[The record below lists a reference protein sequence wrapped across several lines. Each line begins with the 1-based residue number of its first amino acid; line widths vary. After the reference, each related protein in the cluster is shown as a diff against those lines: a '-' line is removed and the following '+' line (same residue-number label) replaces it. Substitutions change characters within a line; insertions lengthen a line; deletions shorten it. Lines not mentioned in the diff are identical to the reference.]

1 VADSLENKLVDKRV
15 AHRYVR
21 KGVVD
26 EKDFEKHL
34 RSLPD
39 LADQAVPVEALM
51 EGMEVDEDDEDVED
65 EAGAAEPANP

>member
-1 VADSLENKLVDKRV
+1 VADSLDNKLVDKRV

-26 EKDFEKHL
+26 EKDWEKHV

-39 LADQAVPVEALM
+39 LADNAMPVEALM
-51 EGMEVDEDDEDVED
+51 EGMEVDEDDLED
-65 EAGAAEPANP
+65 EAGEADAPKS